1 MSFAVLFALGAAVS
15 FGLTDYVSGV
25 LSRRLRI
32 LDILGIGNLFGLLL
46 VIALLPLLPAEA
58 LAPADLVWGL
68 VGGICS
74 AMGVLLLLRGFRV
87 GRFGVV
93 SPVSSVGAAGIPV
106 LAGLALGEQ
115 PSLVVLAGLVAG
127 IASIWLVSGTTPRSQ
142 KGHAGSTAGLW
153 EGLGAGVM
161 LAAMYLTLSRAD
173 YASGPWPV
181 VGMQVGV
188 LAVIGLAMLG
198 LRQRPSIP
206 RADIVGVAVVGI
218 TAVLGALG
226 FIYAARQ
233 GLVSI
238 AAVLASMSPA
248 ITILLARM
256 LIAERFTPRQI
267 VGLGIAAAAI
277 LLISLG

>member
-58 LAPADLVWGL
+58 LSPADLAWGL

-106 LAGLALGEQ
+106 LVGLAIGEQ

-142 KGHAGSTAGLW
+142 KGHTQSAAGLW

-181 VGMQVGV
+181 VAMQVGV
-188 LAVIGLAMLG
+188 LAVIGLALLG

-248 ITILLARM
+248 VTILLARM